1 MRVVVGVCA
10 GRDRELAALE
20 RRWSARNLSKPRR
33 RAELNAPLRRTRR
46 TGRNPRGCGW
56 RLTGHA
62 RRGSSGH
69 HPPSSCAES
78 QMPARTPPASHTST
92 RRIRPPRSDPQ
103 PPSLQAPPRFGEPT
117 MNNETDPSS
126 GARQGTSLGWRR
138 SESRRDIDPPHAVTV
153 ACVRALPWRSRRIG
167 VPGRLPRSFGR
178 SMPPPRHRLWT
189 RRTHQTTLRSARCQ
203 AFARQRYSPEA
214 SAYTSYVQAAA
225 WDLKFSAAQDSV
237 RPAREGLPR
246 GRNRLSVVC
255 AKAPAVLSIDV
266 AVDLV
271 LPRSASP
278 SHI

>member
-103 PPSLQAPPRFGEPT
+103 PPSLQAPPRFG
-117 MNNETDPSS
+117 
-126 GARQGTSLGWRR
+126 
-138 SESRRDIDPPHAVTV
+138 
-153 ACVRALPWRSRRIG
+153 
-167 VPGRLPRSFGR
+167 VPGCLPRSFGR

>member
-1 MRVVVGVCA
+1 MPGEDLVAITHRRLAPNRRC
-10 GRDRELAALE
+10 RREHHRRHTPRHAASV
-20 RRWSARNLSKPRR
+20 RPGATHNH
-33 RAELNAPLRRTRR
+33 RACKHR
-46 TGRNPRGCGW
+46 
-56 RLTGHA
+56 
-62 RRGSSGH
+62 
-69 HPPSSCAES
+69 
-78 QMPARTPPASHTST
+78 
-92 RRIRPPRSDPQ
+92 
-103 PPSLQAPPRFGEPT
+103 PRFGEPT